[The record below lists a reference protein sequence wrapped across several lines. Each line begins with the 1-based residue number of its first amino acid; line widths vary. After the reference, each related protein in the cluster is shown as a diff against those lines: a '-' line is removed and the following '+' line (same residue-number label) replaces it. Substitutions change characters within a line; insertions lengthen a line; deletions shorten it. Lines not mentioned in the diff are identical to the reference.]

1 MAAWVAAESVKIWQS
16 TQHLHPD
23 RMEVGE
29 RTDDFGLGGEDSN
42 SAFGFFPAAL
52 GNASEVI
59 APKYWS
65 SWNISDGFW
74 AMEMDKCHRFTYI
87 DREGKE

>member
-42 SAFGFFPAAL
+42 SAFGFQNEKENDNE
-52 GNASEVI
+52 GASESV
-59 APKYWS
+59 P
-65 SWNISDGFW
+65 
-74 AMEMDKCHRFTYI
+74 
-87 DREGKE
+87 